1 MELEKGFWLGNVR
14 VEPVNGRLVRNEGS
28 VEVEPKVMALL
39 CMLARTPGDAV
50 SRDAIFEALWP
61 GVTVNDDALARA
73 VWKLRQALGDDAR
86 NPAFVATVAKKG
98 YRLLV
103 EPAPLQQTSSVPD
116 SPDWRLI
123 GIALLAGALMLAL
136 VFAAFMDSTPEAE
149 IDPLITRADEFYYQ
163 YTEAD
168 NDAAMRLYRQ
178 AVEARPGSAR
188 ALSGLA
194 NTITQ
199 EVIRWSPGEWE
210 EVGLESRVRTAL
222 ANGRTQTPTALAAL
236 ARARQHAEMA
246 VAQDADYA
254 LAHRA
259 LGLVLSA
266 QGEIELAM
274 RSYDRAATLDPDAWE
289 VFINLSDLHN
299 HQGEPDLALAHM
311 ELAFEAMSRVYESQT
326 VLVRPWYSETG
337 LSVADRYHARSDDV
351 MAERWYRRVLQWD
364 PLNVRALTG
373 LAAVLSERGDEAGVR
388 EACAPI
394 SDPQA
399 LADCLNP
406 H

>member
-1 MELEKGFWLGNVR
+1 M
-14 VEPVNGRLVRNEGS
+14 
-28 VEVEPKVMALL
+28 EVEPKVMALL
-39 CMLARTPGDAV
+39 CLLARTPGDAV
-50 SRDAIFEALWP
+50 SRDTIFEALWP

-73 VWKLRQALGDDAR
+73 VWKLRQALGDEAR
-86 NPAFVATVAKKG
+86 NPSFVGTVAKKG

-103 EPAPLQQTSSVPD
+103 EPAPLRQTVRVSD
-116 SPDWRLI
+116 SADWRLT
-123 GIALLAGALMLAL
+123 GIALLAGGVMVALIL
-136 VFAAFMDSTPEAE
+136 AAFMDSTPEAE
-149 IDPLITRADEFYYQ
+149 VAPLISRADEFYYQ
-163 YTEAD
+163 YTEAN

-210 EVGLESRVRTAL
+210 EVGLQSRVRTAL
-222 ANGRTQTPTALAAL
+222 ANGRTQTATANEAL

-266 QGEIELAM
+266 QGEIERAM

-311 ELAFEAMSRVYESQT
+311 ELAFEAMGRVYESQT
-326 VLVRPWYSETG
+326 VLVRPWYSSTG
-337 LSVADRYHARSDDV
+337 LSVAAGYRARSDGV
-351 MAERWYRRVLQWD
+351 TAERWYRRVLEWD
-364 PLNVRALTG
+364 PLNLQALNG
-373 LAAVLSERGDEAGVR
+373 LAAVLSDWGDEAGVR

-394 SDPQA
+394 SDSQA
-399 LADCLNP
+399 LDECLKP
-406 H
+406 R

>member
-1 MELEKGFWLGNVR
+1 
-14 VEPVNGRLVRNEGS
+14 
-28 VEVEPKVMALL
+28 
-39 CMLARTPGDAV
+39 
-50 SRDAIFEALWP
+50 
-61 GVTVNDDALARA
+61 
-73 VWKLRQALGDDAR
+73 
-86 NPAFVATVAKKG
+86 
-98 YRLLV
+98 
-103 EPAPLQQTSSVPD
+103 
-116 SPDWRLI
+116 
-123 GIALLAGALMLAL
+123 
-136 VFAAFMDSTPEAE
+136 
-149 IDPLITRADEFYYQ
+149 
-163 YTEAD
+163 
-168 NDAAMRLYRQ
+168 MRLYRQ
-178 AVEARPGSAR
+178 AVETESGSAR

-210 EVGLESRVRTAL
+210 EVGLQSRVRTAL
-222 ANGRTQTPTALAAL
+222 ANGRTQTPNAIEAL

-299 HQGEPDLALAHM
+299 HQREPDLALAHM

-337 LSVADRYHARSDDV
+337 LSVADRYRARSEGV

-373 LAAVLSERGDEAGVR
+373 LAAVLSERGDDAGVR

-399 LADCLNP
+399 FADCLNP

>member
-14 VEPVNGRLVRNEGS
+14 VEPVNGRLVRNEES

-50 SRDAIFEALWP
+50 SRDTIFEAIWP

-73 VWKLRQALGDDAR
+73 VWKLRQALDDDAR
-86 NPAFVATVAKKG
+86 NPAFIATVAKKG

-299 HQGEPDLALAHM
+299 HQGDPDLALAHM

-337 LSVADRYHARSDDV
+337 LSVADRYRARSEGV

-373 LAAVLSERGDEAGVR
+373 LAAVLSARGDEAGVR

-406 H
+406 D